1 MSQTRN
7 WWNMMKY
14 LWWNH
19 ENPFFHPGT
28 LTLPNLRITLWQSQ
42 VGSEHKNVCFV
53 KQTFEK
59 NAGGARTQGQHGRP
73 SDAKKRKHVKT
84 LWKPRLVCFRLLP
97 GAFPVFFASLAFG
110 PSVGHRPWT
119 ASWRVKSCCCLLL
132 LLLGRKHLVTNRLLP
147 TAQNETTEHQLSKKN
162 SKKSAN
168 AEILCDI
175 YMWPQ
180 THFLRD
186 KLDQSKTHSCMF
198 YGSLWLSHWLCCLNR

>member
-73 SDAKKRKHVKT
+73 SDAKKENTWKPCVKT
-84 LWKPRLVCFRLLP
+84 TSCLLP
-97 GAFPVFFASLAFG
+97 FASRRLSSLLCFPCLWPIG
-110 PSVGHRPWT
+110 RSPTLDSIVTHQ
-119 ASWRVKSCCCLLL
+119 KLLL
-132 LLLGRKHLVTNRLLP
+132 HLLHVAAVAWKKTSCQTCYQHLVTNRLFP
-147 TAQNETTEHQLSKKN
+147 TAQNETTEHQLSKKTQ
-162 SKKSAN
+162 KSFAISTCGLKRIFCVIN
-168 AEILCDI
+168 
-175 YMWPQ
+175 
-180 THFLRD
+180 
-186 KLDQSKTHSCMF
+186 
-198 YGSLWLSHWLCCLNR
+198 